1 MSLEEKLRTI
11 IENERRVY
19 EAGVNSIDLS
29 EYQTK
34 TDEALETESKKIV
47 GAINELK
54 ESINDLYLKL
64 KVLEPK

>member
-29 EYQTK
+29 DYQTK
-34 TDEALETESKKIV
+34 TDDALETESKEIV

-54 ESINDLYLKL
+54 ESINDLYLTL
-64 KVLEPK
+64 KMLELK